1 MRNMRLKTFILK
13 NTLTP
18 EEATSRGI
26 QWRGGYSEGWL
37 RGYVACMAT
46 LAFVS
51 ALVSALV
58 LLVRG

>member
-37 RGYVACMAT
+37 RGYVACMACMAT
-46 LAFVS
+46 LAF
-51 ALVSALV
+51 VSALV